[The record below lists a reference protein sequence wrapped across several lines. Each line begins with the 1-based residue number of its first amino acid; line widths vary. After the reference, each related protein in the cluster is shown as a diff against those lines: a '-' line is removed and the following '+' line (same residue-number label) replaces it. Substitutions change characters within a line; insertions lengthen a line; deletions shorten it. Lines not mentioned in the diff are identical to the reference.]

1 MYPFFSKE
9 KLPSILEHGT
19 TKARLISEGVD
30 LGGFI
35 CTTNQ
40 WERIRLRSYDD
51 PKLVKTC
58 STRLQQKKT
67 DGADHE

>member
-1 MYPFFSKE
+1 MEGPLKDQ
-9 KLPSILEHGT
+9 LPSIWDHGT
-19 TKARLISEGVD
+19 TKARLISEGVE
-30 LGGFI
+30 LKGFI

-51 PKLVKTC
+51 AKLLKTC
-58 STRLQQKKT
+58 STRLQKNT